1 MEIIALDGYTEY
13 EKMQI
18 AKRHLLPRQLKSHGL
33 QEEEMTFTDDA
44 VHKIIQDYTR
54 EAGVRNL
61 ERQIGAICRKSVVQI
76 VGHQWTHVVVTPE
89 LVREHL
95 KKEKFES
102 ERSESIEIPG
112 IATGLAV
119 TSFGG
124 DILFIEA
131 SRMKGKGV
139 LTLTGQLG
147 DVMRESAQIAHSYVR
162 SKAESLG
169 VDPTLFEANDVHL
182 HVPAGAIP
190 KDGPSAGVAMAM
202 AMASLFSGKTI
213 RGDVGM
219 TGEVTLRGRV
229 LPVGG
234 IKMKVLAAHRA
245 GLSTVILPT
254 RNEKDLDDIPQEVR
268 DTLRIVQVDHI
279 DEAMAV
285 AFGAEA
291 RQEINILS

>member
-1 MEIIALDGYTEY
+1 
-13 EKMQI
+13 
-18 AKRHLLPRQLKSHGL
+18 
-33 QEEEMTFTDDA
+33 
-44 VHKIIQDYTR
+44 
-54 EAGVRNL
+54 
-61 ERQIGAICRKSVVQI
+61 
-76 VGHQWTHVVVTPE
+76 
-89 LVREHL
+89 VREHL

-119 TSFGG
+119 TSVGG

-131 SRMKGKGV
+131 SRMKGKGG

-169 VDPTLFEANDVHL
+169 VDPSLFEANDVHL

-268 DTLRIVQVDHI
+268 DTLRIVLVDRI

-291 RQEINILS
+291 RQEINILN